1 MMRSKKSRTLKTFIL
16 IIRSKISEG
25 NVINFKMNLNQS
37 LPSSQRRGKHPLNDS
52 KNFLSQK
59 KITHFWSPNTLIY

>member
-1 MMRSKKSRTLKTFIL
+1 MRSKKSRTLKTFIL
-16 IIRSKISEG
+16 IIKSKISEG

-37 LPSSQRRGKHPLNDS
+37 LPSSQRRGKHPRKDS